1 MREAAVV
8 LLLIIIAN
16 GAPILVRFILG
27 GRFMLPVD
35 CYRNFIDGERLFGDS
50 KTWIGLFSIPVFSI
64 AAAGLLG
71 LGMQTGA
78 LAGVG
83 VMAGDLFS
91 SFIKRRLGMK
101 VSSMALGLDQIPES
115 LFPLLLLRNAMNYG
129 MLEIVIGVVSFI
141 IIELLISRLLYWL
154 HIRKQPY

>member
-1 MREAAVV
+1 MREVTIV

-16 GAPILVRFILG
+16 GAPILIRYILG
-27 GRFMLPVD
+27 DRLTFPVD
-35 CYRNFIDGERLFGDS
+35 CFRNFFDGKRLFGDS
-50 KTWIGLFSIPVFSI
+50 KTWIGLFSIPAFSI
-64 AAAGLLG
+64 AAAWLLG
-71 LGMQTGA
+71 LGMETGM
-78 LAGVG
+78 LAGAG

-115 LFPLLLLRNAMNYG
+115 LFPLLLLRNTMNYG

-141 IIELLISRLLYWL
+141 IIELLISQLLYWL